1 MSLAGKRG
9 KSCDAFILIAI
20 ALIFISFPAIA
31 GELLPLQGNADLSG
45 TPISSGGLVV
55 EIWDGPDVAGSNLI
69 YNSTDNFTGTGNISS
84 GQFDIVLG
92 SVGDELN
99 LEYGKTYYMDLYIA
113 GNDMNF
119 SGKERQVFM
128 SSVGMINSSF
138 LNASDDYNFKSLL
151 IENKTTPID
160 NYYLN
165 ISDGE
170 TTKFI
175 IDPDGNVGI
184 GTTNPSYKLDV
195 YGSVNATS
203 FLMNDT
209 SCSNGLVTDD
219 NGLIY
224 CSATASSFDDVSINT
239 THSEDNSSL
248 WANLTDISSVF
259 SNYFAFTGLASE
271 LTNNLGWF
279 AFGDYEIVEKND
291 TLLNDT
297 YLRIGIDEF
306 NDVSVNAT
314 HSEDNSTVWGEIVTF
329 VSSAALNLSYA
340 LIDGNNI
347 FSGQN
352 NFTGNV
358 VVSANLSAES
368 YGRSVCSPGYVLVPA
383 DGKFMKHDFC
393 MMKYEAK
400 KNISADGDLVVS
412 SPGNKPWV
420 SLSWYDSKSM
430 CHHADAHLC
439 TNGEWMATARNI
451 EAQAENWASGVVGT
465 GCMYG
470 GHMDNLPGA
479 AMNASIDDGEG
490 YWDDS
495 LSPPANYTDGSTSCP
510 FVTTGSD
517 DSYIETRRTHYL
529 SNGEVIWDLSGNVWE
544 WVDEQCTAGDVW
556 DATAA
561 WVEWDAAALADLET
575 YLAGPS
581 GSYTD
586 DQGAGRFYGCTA
598 DANAFLR
605 GGGWYHGPN
614 AGLFALHLTY
624 APSDTGTTIGFRCC
638 Q

>member
-329 VSSAALNLSYA
+329 VSSAACLW
-340 LIDGNNI
+340 
-347 FSGQN
+347 FVSGQ
-352 NFTGNV
+352 
-358 VVSANLSAES
+358 
-368 YGRSVCSPGYVLVPA
+368 
-383 DGKFMKHDFC
+383 
-393 MMKYEAK
+393 
-400 KNISADGDLVVS
+400 
-412 SPGNKPWV
+412 
-420 SLSWYDSKSM
+420 
-430 CHHADAHLC
+430 
-439 TNGEWMATARNI
+439 
-451 EAQAENWASGVVGT
+451 
-465 GCMYG
+465 
-470 GHMDNLPGA
+470 
-479 AMNASIDDGEG
+479 
-490 YWDDS
+490 
-495 LSPPANYTDGSTSCP
+495 
-510 FVTTGSD
+510 
-517 DSYIETRRTHYL
+517 
-529 SNGEVIWDLSGNVWE
+529 
-544 WVDEQCTAGDVW
+544 
-556 DATAA
+556 
-561 WVEWDAAALADLET
+561 
-575 YLAGPS
+575 
-581 GSYTD
+581 
-586 DQGAGRFYGCTA
+586 
-598 DANAFLR
+598 
-605 GGGWYHGPN
+605 
-614 AGLFALHLTY
+614 
-624 APSDTGTTIGFRCC
+624 
-638 Q
+638 